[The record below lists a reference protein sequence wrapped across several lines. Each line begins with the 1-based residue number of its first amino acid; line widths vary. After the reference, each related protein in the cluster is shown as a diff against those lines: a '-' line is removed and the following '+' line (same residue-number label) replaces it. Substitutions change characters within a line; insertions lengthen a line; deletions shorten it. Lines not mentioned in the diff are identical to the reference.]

1 MTKSSLVNV
10 ILICLKVHVFRKVE
24 IMLTTEFWIFFLNQ
38 LSSIDLSLLKLFIDK
53 GCFSG
58 EHCGLLDSRLS
69 MKYYAYFAKDRESY
83 NYGIRN

>member
-24 IMLTTEFWIFFLNQ
+24 IMLTTEFRIFLNQ
-38 LSSIDLSLLKLFIDK
+38 LSSFDLSLLKLFIDK

-69 MKYYAYFAKDRESY
+69 MKYNAYFAKDGETY